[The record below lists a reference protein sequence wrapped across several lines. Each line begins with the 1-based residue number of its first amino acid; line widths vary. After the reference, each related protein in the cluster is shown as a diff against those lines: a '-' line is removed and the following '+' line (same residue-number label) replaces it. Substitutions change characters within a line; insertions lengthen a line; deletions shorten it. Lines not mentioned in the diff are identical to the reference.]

1 MKNQSNILRNFIKKC
16 NDLSKEVIQEIK
28 FRRKLKKMDSVWDM
42 GFKCFGLPPSFYY
55 THTKE
60 EIELFLNELREE
72 FMNDDITKDKK

>member
-1 MKNQSNILRNFIKKC
+1 
-16 NDLSKEVIQEIK
+16 
-28 FRRKLKKMDSVWDM
+28 MDSLWDM

-60 EIELFLNELREE
+60 EIKLFLNELREE